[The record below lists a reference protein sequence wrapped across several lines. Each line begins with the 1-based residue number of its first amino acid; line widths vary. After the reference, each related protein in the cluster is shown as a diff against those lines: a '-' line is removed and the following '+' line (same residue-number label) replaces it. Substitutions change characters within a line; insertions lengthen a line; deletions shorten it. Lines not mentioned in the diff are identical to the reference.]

1 VVRVFDTVA
10 AVTGLTET
18 QAKRHGLPYAVAYL
32 PGVNHAGYYP
42 GAEPMLLKLLYHAES
57 EKLLG
62 AQCVG
67 GSGVDKRI
75 DVISTALAAGM
86 TVRDLED
93 LDLCYAPPFGAA
105 KDTIIQAGF
114 AASNMQRGVTPTLTP
129 AELLRELNGADPPLL
144 IDVRTTREFKKGHL
158 PSALNLPVDE
168 LRGNIED
175 IRGER
180 PIVVYCKSG
189 HRSYFAQQILM
200 NSGHRSVRNLV
211 GGYDLVKRVQAAAEH

>member
-1 VVRVFDTVA
+1 
-10 AVTGLTET
+10 
-18 QAKRHGLPYAVAYL
+18 
-32 PGVNHAGYYP
+32 
-42 GAEPMLLKLLYHAES
+42 MLLKLLYHAET

-67 GSGVDKRI
+67 GAGVDKRI

-86 TVRDLED
+86 TVRDLEN

-114 AASNMQRGVTPTLTP
+114 AASNMQRGVMPTLTP
-129 AELLRELNGADPPLL
+129 AELLRELKEEDPPLL

-158 PSALNLPVDE
+158 SGAVNLPVDE
-168 LRGNIED
+168 LRSGMEEIKANG
-175 IRGER
+175 R
-180 PIVVYCKSG
+180 IVVYCKSG

-211 GGYDLVKRVQAAAEH
+211 GGYDLVQRVRAAAEH